1 MKFEQ
6 LAKNFPS
13 GMLEG
18 FFVGFEKVKLTL
30 PWHLKNIEYF
40 TDVRPPA
47 STGFHGFYRKY
58 VIYWFVHG
66 LAEKGSM
73 D

>member
-18 FFVGFEKVKLTL
+18 FFVGSEQVKLTL
-30 PWHLKNIEYF
+30 P
-40 TDVRPPA
+40 
-47 STGFHGFYRKY
+47 
-58 VIYWFVHG
+58 
-66 LAEKGSM
+66 
-73 D
+73 